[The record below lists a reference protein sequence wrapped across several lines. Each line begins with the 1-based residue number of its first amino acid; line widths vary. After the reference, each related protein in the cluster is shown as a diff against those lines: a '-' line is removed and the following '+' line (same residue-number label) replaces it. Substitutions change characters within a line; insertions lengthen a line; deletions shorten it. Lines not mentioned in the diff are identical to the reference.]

1 MIFPEGFA
9 KIFHRQNVI
18 SADFFGSKVKMHG
31 FFKLHR
37 FFHRSHFLQH
47 LFPAL
52 RTADGFFPV
61 EGAEFFDDLLLVFY
75 ISLIIFIFL
84 LLSFS
89 QLFFFCGVIAV
100 ISAENSN
107 FSVIDFYNFFCDAVQ
122 KITVMRDKK
131 NGSLIGTE
139 GRFQGVRMCFN
150 VLLPM
155 IIGPLITLIIGLSD
169 VDTSAAGF
177 TPPFK
182 IFLAASIVA
191 VLAFLPLYFVRK
203 DSDRLRLTLSEKREN
218 AAAET
223 AQSEESAEIAG
234 E

>member
-1 MIFPEGFA
+1 
-9 KIFHRQNVI
+9 
-18 SADFFGSKVKMHG
+18 
-31 FFKLHR
+31 
-37 FFHRSHFLQH
+37 
-47 LFPAL
+47 
-52 RTADGFFPV
+52 
-61 EGAEFFDDLLLVFY
+61 
-75 ISLIIFIFL
+75 
-84 LLSFS
+84 
-89 QLFFFCGVIAV
+89 
-100 ISAENSN
+100 
-107 FSVIDFYNFFCDAVQ
+107 
-122 KITVMRDKK
+122 
-131 NGSLIGTE
+131 
-139 GRFQGVRMCFN
+139 MCFN